1 MKPSPAFEAAPHWIT
16 VGEQGDPEGSEL
28 ERQWDECFEGM
39 LSRRDAEPS
48 SSKLVR
54 HNRYDA
60 MARGLKTAQ
69 WMSNG
74 ALAAAVKV
82 GANRRMRLRCE
93 QEDLMNELHCERQAA
108 EELQTELSSEMR
120 ELRDRCQE
128 QGQTVGLLTQR
139 LADARSAIA
148 AELQDAAA
156 ERAALGAELSE
167 ESQRNRLQAAML
179 HEEAE
184 ATSRVE
190 AYEQQLASM
199 VTVRDSLQAQL
210 EAALRVQTELRE
222 HLAAERDGRAEL
234 EVAGEREMLA
244 WEKNKEMTHS
254 PGTELQSLGTIHTA
268 KLGNHLPRIFGK
280 INRPTR
286 VSEEPQKSAEE
297 EAPPAPQKKQ
307 PPLEAP
313 KLDDSVLAEAKL
325 VVESIRADRLVN
337 CEWEEGITDEVKAG
351 LLGMRRSLCAAVER
365 LAMDLYADECHC
377 LWELIQNADDNKYAS
392 EVEVPELCLSMEV
405 DASLGA
411 YVWTSNNE
419 IGLSREDV
427 RAICNVNASMK
438 GAGQT
443 GHKGIGWKSVFRISD
458 CPHVLSREFAF
469 KFDTAGPLGQ
479 LAYVTPTNLTDEEI
493 ESLPSP
499 VKEAKAAGRTVMFL
513 PLRSVSDAPAVEA
526 ELKQIAAQHLCLA
539 FLRRLRRL
547 QLCFPD
553 GRRMTLERCQAQFAE
568 LYFPAASDV
577 TAVKITDAHKAQEPR
592 IQMPA
597 YVLHHQSVTWEDEA
611 EAEGGESTAKLSL
624 AFPASFASREDDAD
638 EDESELL
645 QVPLQALFTFLPV
658 KVVGFRFAI
667 QGPFDLTADRAN
679 LHGKSSRN
687 RALCSAI
694 PMAFRTALE
703 QLPSLRRNA
712 LDLLGQETPEA
723 AWLLVRGELL
733 EVLREVACIPTE
745 PEGALARPGE
755 CLLPPE
761 EQKLAEA
768 MQHLPS
774 DVLWARC
781 RRRLVRKKWAQS
793 HRAQCRALGLKEISI
808 DDWLHVL
815 GVAAQGEDLTSETT
829 RSLVEEAAGKQ
840 DHGFF
845 RRVFALLGSNVT
857 DKPEVL
863 DQLKTVP
870 LIPDA
875 AGHALRIVDGPTF
888 SNHAGDVPLEWQ
900 NALEAAGALR
910 VLSPAVQTAL
920 DSVGQRLL
928 RQLGVTRPTRHD
940 IVPLCVRWHT
950 SLSPE
955 SARSSDDP
963 KSADH
968 EQEEAHPNRQGN
980 LQCGGSSGSDAAPRQ
995 DVEPVDQ
1002 HARAKS
1008 GDCQQPAPLDKATL
1022 RSGVWAS
1029 LACLRNHFLTGAA
1042 GAPHEK
1048 GGEMVPWRELGNG
1061 LLFPCS
1067 SRRSGFGPCQRLT
1080 CPTYFGE
1087 AVGSELQHD
1096 VLVAIMGFIHGIEAE
1111 AHDIGV
1117 CSDPPPPWLRDEK
1130 EKVSESKDALT
1141 TDRLNWEAFL
1151 DDLGLKPLSPCT
1163 SHRKVAGTILTIDL
1177 GWRLS
1182 SSDWWKAAAASKAAL
1197 AYLERRLKEADRLE
1211 ITWLKQLRTP
1221 ERVDVAELFLRSA
1234 YVRYGGHF
1242 LPYMDLPQTDA
1253 PVASLACLRRLGV
1266 ATDLTGSGLRKCLQ
1280 VLEGRAC
1287 QDLSVFAD
1295 IYAALASLPKD
1306 EQASTGSWGS
1316 QEAPGD
1322 ARVFLPPATFRKAGE
1337 CVWTDHGKSTLRWL
1351 CGYVALQPD
1360 YGRFGNLCRSWLVG
1374 PHVAIKHDLE
1384 ALEFDE
1390 VVVKLH
1396 AATESLIRSS
1406 GHVQSTKAEI
1416 ELLTQVE
1423 VARKFM
1429 IASLHEPDDRKALHE
1444 VFGGDLARVCRVALE
1459 QLDSVVSPS
1468 AGQRLSQCLMACR
1481 SIEDV
1486 LADLGLSRALLEAEE
1501 EQRQALAE
1509 RHAKL
1514 GEPGSCRGCASP
1526 DDPDAASPVAM
1537 TNPQIHA
1544 IANDFFI
1551 CAGEIRDAADS
1562 DEQDEAQLQS
1572 FTKRLSELASDIVT
1586 GAGGA
1591 MTDARA
1597 RAVQLPTWL
1606 GEVAAALR
1614 SYASAFLGALRSL
1627 IRQADAASRIA
1638 PSDRQK
1644 RLAGSDSPTAAALL
1658 HELQDV
1664 AVQAY
1669 KHLAKCCRA
1678 ATGEDRSR
1686 VQGSIAL
1693 AFQHEALLIL
1703 TDKEW
1708 DKPKRLKSLEAFW
1721 DVHADVASSKASK
1734 LALKNRLPAEDLDEL
1749 KTFFVDIVGIPERL
1763 SQQDLEARLRVP
1775 LSQAPEQQSSWNE
1788 GFGLNDFED
1797 IATIRRGPGVVGQA
1811 GEGDDFFQPADDL
1824 PEGAATYGSGST
1836 GRTAYDTRVSGPD
1849 EAGVSSTSGPAAS
1862 SSEPAGAANTSAPR
1876 SSDEPPADSPAGDPE
1891 QAASSQEPSASSQ
1904 QPGQTLPDEPE
1915 EEEED
1920 AFDWESEDAC
1930 DPYKVLRVDK
1940 DADEETIRR
1949 SYKKLALKYH
1959 PDKNQGSETAQKRF
1973 QAISAAYDILR
1984 DPEKRKAYDKAAAR
1998 AKAQKSQASQVRPPS
2013 MSPEEAREV
2022 FRDFFGGRDPFDAA
2036 FRNQPPKR
2044 AEGAASSS
2052 SDAFRVS
2059 DAAPSSAP
2067 SSSQGSGKSTTS
2079 SSRSYRRPKHR
2090 LGCGARRWKWRASSF
2105 ARRRRPGIGTCE
2117 FCKIAMTAPAREARE
2132 DSDGSRGA
2140 KQSALWLTEGPWHQ
2154 ELHQNDG
2161 LRSLNGLCV
2170 VSTEK
2175 NLSTG
2180 SGALLF

>member
-1384 ALEFDE
+1384 ALE
-1390 VVVKLH
+1390 
-1396 AATESLIRSS
+1396 
-1406 GHVQSTKAEI
+1406 
-1416 ELLTQVE
+1416 
-1423 VARKFM
+1423 
-1429 IASLHEPDDRKALHE
+1429 
-1444 VFGGDLARVCRVALE
+1444 
-1459 QLDSVVSPS
+1459 
-1468 AGQRLSQCLMACR
+1468 
-1481 SIEDV
+1481 
-1486 LADLGLSRALLEAEE
+1486 
-1501 EQRQALAE
+1501 
-1509 RHAKL
+1509 
-1514 GEPGSCRGCASP
+1514 
-1526 DDPDAASPVAM
+1526 
-1537 TNPQIHA
+1537 
-1544 IANDFFI
+1544 
-1551 CAGEIRDAADS
+1551 
-1562 DEQDEAQLQS
+1562 
-1572 FTKRLSELASDIVT
+1572 
-1586 GAGGA
+1586 
-1591 MTDARA
+1591 
-1597 RAVQLPTWL
+1597 
-1606 GEVAAALR
+1606 
-1614 SYASAFLGALRSL
+1614 ASAFLGALRSL